1 MKMKFSKE
9 VTIGI
14 VTIISLTLLYMGV
27 NYLKGINLFRPVNHY
42 YVVCTNVKDVT
53 ISSPVFVEGFKV
65 GLVRSIDYDYSTTG
79 RILVEINLEKG
90 MRINRGSYV
99 ALEKT
104 LLSGAELHIQ
114 LNKYVDEYLQ
124 SGDTIEGRHPEDL
137 MSTVQQDM
145 LPQVIALLPK
155 LDSILV
161 GLQVLINNPA
171 LAQSLDNIERTTAS
185 LEQSSRHLNRLLQK
199 DVPVIAT
206 NLNTAS
212 SNFSAL
218 SADLRKLDLNGTVTS
233 LNQTV
238 GNLNQMTVNLNQ
250 TTAKLNAK
258 DNSMGLLLNDT
269 SLYKNL
275 NQTVGSANSLLID
288 FKQNPKRYVRFSLF

>member
-1 MKMKFSKE
+1 MKMKFTKE

-27 NYLKGINLFRPVNHY
+27 NYLKGINLFRPVNRY
-42 YVVCTNVKDVT
+42 YVVCSNVKDLT

-65 GLVRSIDYDYSTTG
+65 GLVRTITYDYSTTG

-104 LLSGAELHIQ
+104 LLSGAEMHIQ

-124 SGDTIEGRHPEDL
+124 SGDTIEGRQPED
-137 MSTVQQDM
+137 MISTVQNEM
-145 LPQVIALLPK
+145 LPQVMALLPK
-155 LDSILV
+155 LDSILT
-161 GLQVLINNPA
+161 GLQALVNNPA
-171 LAQSLDNIERTTAS
+171 LAQSLDNIERTTAG
-185 LEQSSRHLNRLLQK
+185 LEQSSRQLNRLLQK
-199 DVPVIAT
+199 DVPTIAG
-206 NLNTAS
+206 NLTTAS
-212 SNFSAL
+212 ANFSAL
-218 SADLRKLDLNGTVTS
+218 SGDLRTLDLNGTVNS
-233 LNQTV
+233 LNQTL
-238 GNLNQMTVNLNQ
+238 GNLNQ
-250 TTAKLNAK
+250 TTAKLNSK

-269 SLYKNL
+269 SLYQNL
-275 NQTVGSANSLLID
+275 NQTVGSANNLLID

>member
-1 MKMKFSKE
+1 M
-9 VTIGI
+9 
-14 VTIISLTLLYMGV
+14 
-27 NYLKGINLFRPVNHY
+27 
-42 YVVCTNVKDVT
+42 
-53 ISSPVFVEGFKV
+53 
-65 GLVRSIDYDYSTTG
+65 
-79 RILVEINLEKG
+79 
-90 MRINRGSYV
+90 
-99 ALEKT
+99 
-104 LLSGAELHIQ
+104 
-114 LNKYVDEYLQ
+114 Q

-199 DVPVIAT
+199 DVPAIAT

-275 NQTVGSANSLLID
+275 NETVGSANSLLID

>member
-42 YVVCTNVKDVT
+42 FVACSNVKDVT
-53 ISSPVFVEGFKV
+53 ISSPVYVEGFKV
-65 GLVRSIDYDYSTTG
+65 GLVRNIIYDYSTTN
-79 RILVEINLEKG
+79 RILVEINLEKS

-104 LLSGAELHIQ
+104 LLSGAELHIK

-124 SGDTIEGRHPEDL
+124 SGDTIEGRQPESL
-137 MSTVQQDM
+137 MSTVQDEM
-145 LPQVIALLPK
+145 LPQVMALLPK
-155 LDSILV
+155 LDSILT
-161 GLQVLINNPA
+161 GLQVLVNHPA
-171 LAQSLDNIERTTAS
+171 LAQSLDNIERTTAG
-185 LEQSSRHLNRLLQK
+185 LEQSSKQLNRLLQR
-199 DVPVIAT
+199 DVPAIAG

-212 SNFSAL
+212 ANFSAL
-218 SADLRKLDLNGTVTS
+218 SGDLRTLDLNGTVQS
-233 LNQTV
+233 LNQTI
-238 GNLNQMTVNLNQ
+238 GNLNQ

-269 SLYKNL
+269 TLYNNL

-288 FKQNPKRYVRFSLF
+288 FKEHPKRYVRFSIF